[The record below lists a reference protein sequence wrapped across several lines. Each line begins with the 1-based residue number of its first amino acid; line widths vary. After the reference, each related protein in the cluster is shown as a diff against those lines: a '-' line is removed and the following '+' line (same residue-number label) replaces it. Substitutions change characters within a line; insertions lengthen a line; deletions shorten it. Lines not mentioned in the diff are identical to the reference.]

1 MAVIVHKEQE
11 RDTELNQRIAAD
23 LRARAQQTSGVSDP
37 DLVEDSD
44 YTIEL
49 RETSR
54 FGWVWMVLTGLA
66 LLSLVSIVLF

>member
-11 RDTELNQRIAAD
+11 RDTELNRRISAD
-23 LRARAQQTSGVSDP
+23 LRERAQRSSGVSDP

-44 YTIEL
+44 YTVEL

-54 FGWVWMVLTGLA
+54 FGWVWMVLIGLA
-66 LLSLVSIVLF
+66 VISLISIVLL